1 MEQRKAGRTYPSMT
15 SPPTE
20 GQKGRGQA
28 CGRGVSDSTADF
40 PEGLQ
45 VNVSTLWPVPRRSC
59 EQEKDLFVQQDKKS
73 QCLSRLSKVLGRSE
87 TWEKG

>member
-28 CGRGVSDSTADF
+28 CGRGASDSTADF

-45 VNVSTLWPVPRRSC
+45 VNVSTLWPVPR
-59 EQEKDLFVQQDKKS
+59 
-73 QCLSRLSKVLGRSE
+73 
-87 TWEKG
+87 